1 MPFNPKGGARPST
14 AAYNQITD
22 APLSVGWFP
31 WTGAYFAVAEK
42 FCEDFGGNKMVP
54 SYAGGGREW
63 KWQEVSR
70 YLLSRCEILNDGII
84 KFFDIT

>member
-1 MPFNPKGGARPST
+1 MFFNPKGGARPGT

-42 FCEDFGGNKMVP
+42 FCEDFGGEQDGPFLCRWWARMEM
-54 SYAGGGREW
+54 AGGESISSVPLRNLE
-63 KWQEVSR
+63 
-70 YLLSRCEILNDGII
+70 
-84 KFFDIT
+84 